1 MNMNYR
7 EDEESDLS
15 SAQEADLEHELS
27 DRLFKNYKMIKESI
41 KRQQYQKSSSKKSMG
56 SVQRAIEIEEQ
67 KNLETRITLTE
78 KQLSK
83 ARENNILL
91 LKKLGEAE
99 EQSEFLKF

>member
-41 KRQQYQKSSSKKSMG
+41 KRQQY
-56 SVQRAIEIEEQ
+56 
-67 KNLETRITLTE
+67 
-78 KQLSK
+78 
-83 ARENNILL
+83 
-91 LKKLGEAE
+91 
-99 EQSEFLKF
+99 